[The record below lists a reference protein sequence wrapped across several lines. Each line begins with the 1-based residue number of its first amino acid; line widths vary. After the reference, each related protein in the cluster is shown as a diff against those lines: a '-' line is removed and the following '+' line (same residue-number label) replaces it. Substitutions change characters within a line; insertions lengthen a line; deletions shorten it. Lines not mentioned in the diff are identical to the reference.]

1 MKININ
7 KNRQIAIILGLA
19 YIFLIIY
26 AIFEETGFFG
36 PDIGVLKSM
45 QSSGFTR
52 AMFLDIGI
60 LSTLSAF
67 WLLLTGK
74 DKNRIFFAIAILFV
88 GSFALLPYLIMEFWK
103 DNISLKYYSKAKVK
117 T

>member
-1 MKININ
+1 MKIKIN
-7 KNRQIAIILGLA
+7 KDRQIAIILGLA

-26 AIFEETGFFG
+26 AILEETGFFG
-36 PDIGVLKSM
+36 PDIGVLRSL

-60 LSTLSAF
+60 LATMVAF
-67 WLLLTGK
+67 WVLLTGK
-74 DKNRIFFAIAILFV
+74 KKYRIIFAIAILFV
-88 GSFALLPYLIMEFWK
+88 GSFALLPYLILEFWK
-103 DNISLKYYSKAKVK
+103 GNIPLKNYSKARVK

>member
-1 MKININ
+1 MKIKLN

-26 AIFEETGFFG
+26 AILEETGFFG
-36 PDIGVLKSM
+36 PDIGVLRSL
-45 QSSGFTR
+45 QNSGFSR

-60 LSTLSAF
+60 LATLVAF
-67 WLLLTGK
+67 WVILTGK
-74 DKNRIFFAIAILFV
+74 ENYRIIFAIAILFV
-88 GSFALLPYLIMEFWK
+88 GSFALLPYLIIEFWK
-103 DNISLKYYSKAKVK
+103 DNISLSGYSKARVK